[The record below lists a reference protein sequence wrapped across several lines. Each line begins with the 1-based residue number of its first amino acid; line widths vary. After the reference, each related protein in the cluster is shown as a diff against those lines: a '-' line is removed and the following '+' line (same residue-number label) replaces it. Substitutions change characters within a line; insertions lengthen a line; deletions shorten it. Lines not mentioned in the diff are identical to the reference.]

1 MTEAEIAA
9 LNLKEGDEVEVT
21 YPMGGKEKG
30 VIIPHYNHEGKIFA
44 CMFEGK
50 GTKGFWVVDPACPK
64 EIKIIKRMNYTLE
77 TVPVGG
83 FVKDAHEDRRRV
95 LGVFGDGDTRLLF
108 LSTFSEHEEFGS
120 ILTVKQAKDY
130 GYTAVNES
138 DSDVVEVDM
147 DEIAKWKNVPVDKI
161 RVKKAE

>member
-21 YPMGGKEKG
+21 YKPGGDIKKG
-30 VIIPHYNHEGKIFA
+30 EIGRIEHYFATWKGTMFLGFHLRGEDIPH
-44 CMFEGK
+44 
-50 GTKGFWVVDPACPK
+50 
-64 EIKIIKRMNYTLE
+64 KIIKRMNYTLE

-83 FVKDAHEDRRRV
+83 TVRDMGGNQRHV
-95 LGVFGDGDTRLLF
+95 LWAIGDGDTRLLF
-108 LSTFSEHEEFGS
+108 LSLCGEPEEFGS
-120 ILTVKQAKDY
+120 ILTVNQAKDY

-138 DSDVVEVDM
+138 DNEVVEVDM
-147 DEIAKWKNVPVDKI
+147 DEIAKWKGVPVEQI